1 MCQINVSVQK
11 DLAKWEKV
19 SDTRLEPCGTPYLS
33 GLKISSFFF
42 LYVEQLSHSWNG
54 LSFIQENM

>member
-1 MCQINVSVQK
+1 MWQINVSVQK
-11 DLAKWEKV
+11 DLVKWEKV

-33 GLKISSFFF
+33 GLKISSFF